1 MGYYLSIRCCTR
13 AFVLGMRS
21 SMIRT
26 FQVEECGGDEVGRLR
41 VLRVVG
47 REALAE
53 SCMMSNG

>member
-1 MGYYLSIRCCTR
+1 
-13 AFVLGMRS
+13 VLGMRS